1 MPNTPVYALPYPAL
15 SDTPN
20 GPAQIGAL
28 ATATETAIGGVS
40 TTVATNT
47 KTYPRLFTG
56 RLASNQG
63 ITGTADL
70 TGCTVTFTT
79 AQANTLV
86 QITMNAVS
94 SNTPTNYMVSTC
106 VIDGTSQTEQLF
118 SSENSVI
125 SQSPSASIT
134 LIKTLASAGSHTIK
148 MQATQSGGTTN
159 AIAPHT
165 GISVLVIGP

>member
-1 MPNTPVYALPYPAL
+1 MPVTPNKGYPYPSL
-15 SDTPN
+15 TDSPN
-20 GPAQIGAL
+20 GPVQIAAL
-28 ATATETAIGGVS
+28 ANAIDTADVAQD
-40 TTVATNT
+40 TVIATNA

-63 ITGTADL
+63 VAGTADL

-165 GISVLVIGP
+165 GISVLVVGP